1 MVYVSRKIIYP
12 MFVLVFAI
20 AFFMLIYL
28 VSFSND
34 LSVSN
39 AEFGFSGDK
48 LVIMMDINNVSNHFV
63 RDIEVIVVNGN
74 DVTNLIIEEL
84 APGAQYLFEREFDI
98 SENLVYD
105 VYVKAPFNI
114 TKRFTKELEATTI
127 RPVLASIFIE
137 PELKVGQ
144 QYNPILTFKN
154 VSESD
159 LSEVVWITSSEGD
172 YFEEEFFPRKF
183 PLKSG
188 ESKSLPTTLT
198 PKVPGSVKLTFIL
211 KVGNIEYVEEHTVI
225 IVPE

>member
-1 MVYVSRKIIYP
+1 MIFISRKVIYP
-12 MFVLVFAI
+12 IFVLVFAI

-28 VSFSND
+28 VSFSSD
-34 LSVSN
+34 LAVLN

-48 LVIMMDINNVSNHFV
+48 IVIKMDINNISNHYV

-74 DVTNLIIEEL
+74 EESNLIIGEL
-84 APGAQYLFEREFDI
+84 APGAQYHFEEEFGI
-98 SENLVYD
+98 SEKLVYD
-105 VYVKAPFNI
+105 VYIKAPYNI

-127 RPVLASIFIE
+127 RPVLASIFIDS
-137 PELKVGQ
+137 ELKVGQ

-225 IVPE
+225 IVSE